1 MRKRLCISMV
11 LGEPIIDN
19 LKTKDIDLSISQI
32 CGQLS
37 SGGLFEN
44 PIANQL
50 CCVGEVNFYEKS

>member
-1 MRKRLCISMV
+1 MV